1 MKPKKTNK
9 KKVVLNKI
17 ESKNVEREKYKLK
30 YKQSRNKPKG
40 KA

>member
-1 MKPKKTNK
+1 MKLKKINK

-17 ESKNVEREKYKLK
+17 ESKNVEKGRSKLK
-30 YKQSRNKPKG
+30 CKQSRNKPKG